1 MEPVFMALAESMATA
16 AVLAIDRQKPLQEIG
31 YGDLESELLSR
42 GQVLTTPIEQS
53 QTRGNPDGEIV

>member
-1 MEPVFMALAESMATA
+1 M
-16 AVLAIDRQKPLQEIG
+16 QEIA
-31 YGDLESELLSR
+31 YRDLEPELLSR